1 MKKKIKNMIR
11 KYIMFIFTLTVLMCM
26 AGGCGNTRQAAAG
39 NFVTEEVRSFDNTEN
54 NISKVEPPRKS
65 YEEMQSN
72 INTSEILKQLSIE
85 DKVAQM
91 FIVLPE
97 TLASDEEHMTKT
109 TKATKSYIDKI
120 PVGGVV
126 YMSDNLIEP
135 QQVKDMLGS
144 IQEYSINRVG
154 LPLFLCV
161 DEEGGRIA
169 RIANNKIFKI
179 DNVGS
184 MSDIG
189 KDNNYEQTFNAGACI
204 GEYLSEL
211 GFNLDFAPVV
221 DTIGTPLNTVL
232 FNRTFSDDPYIVS
245 DMADAFSKGLNSKGV
260 ISVYKHFPGHGSTTG
275 DPHKGY
281 AVTEKSKE
289 DLSEFDLIPFEK
301 GIKENVNMIMV
312 GHISLPNVTDD
323 GLPASLSKDVITNML
338 RTDMGYDGIIIT
350 DALNMGAIKDN
361 YDSGEAALL
370 AVKAGAD
377 IVLMPDDFDAAYNS
391 ILTSVKNGEIS
402 EERIN
407 ESVLRI
413 IRLKMDFIN

>member
-1 MKKKIKNMIR
+1 MKKKIKNMIH
-11 KYIMFIFTLTVLMCM
+11 KYIIFIFTLTVLTCI
-26 AGGCGNTRQAAAG
+26 AGGCKNTKQAAEGNFQKEEVKINGNT
-39 NFVTEEVRSFDNTEN
+39 DNTVLTV
-54 NISKVEPPRKS
+54 KPPRKS

-72 INTSEILKQLSIE
+72 ISTSEILKQMSLE

-97 TLASDEEHMTKT
+97 TLTSDEEYMTKT
-109 TKATKSYIDKI
+109 TKSTRSYINKI

-126 YMSDNLIEP
+126 YMSDNLIDP
-135 QQVKDMLGS
+135 KQVKDMLQS
-144 IQEYSINRVG
+144 IQKCSIDRVG

-169 RIANNKIFKI
+169 RIANNKLFRV

-184 MSDIG
+184 MTNIG
-189 KDNNYEQTFNAGACI
+189 KENNYEQAFNTGAFI
-204 GEYLSEL
+204 GDYLSGL

-221 DTIGTPLNTVL
+221 DTIGTPHNTVL
-232 FNRTFSDDPYIVS
+232 YDRTFSDDPYIVS
-245 DMADAFSKGLNSKGV
+245 DMADAFAKGLNSKGV
-260 ISVYKHFPGHGSTTG
+260 ISVYKHFPGHGSTNG
-275 DPHKGY
+275 DPHKEY
-281 AVTEKSKE
+281 AITEKNKD

-312 GHISLPNVTDD
+312 GHISLPNVTND
-323 GLPASLSKDVITNML
+323 GLPASLSKDIITNML
-338 RTDMGYDGIIIT
+338 RKDMGYDGIIIT
-350 DALNMGAIKDN
+350 DALDMGAIKDN

-370 AVKAGAD
+370 AVEAGAD

-391 ILTSVKNGEIS
+391 ILTAVKNGDIS

-413 IRLKMDFIN
+413 IRLKMDFIY